1 VSEKRTERLLTL
13 VIMLLSS
20 RRGFTKEELF
30 EEIDLYRE
38 ATSVAARE
46 KLFDRDKAALRQQ
59 GIPLEAFSEDTL
71 FDHDNTGQRYRISAE
86 DYRLGGVSFQPEE
99 YAVLNLAAGVWDQGS
114 LDSAASRAL
123 RKLSSRSTGG
133 SAEPMPLIQPR
144 ISTDAPYWD
153 VVWQALTSR
162 TPIRFAYRAASTG
175 REEVRTIHPWG
186 MGARFGHWYVVGF
199 DTTRQAERFFRL
211 SRMTGEP
218 EFIEGTFDVP
228 ASFDMN
234 QTLSSLSRSEPDR
247 TAVVAARPG
256 SCQVLRVRKDAEVL
270 QTGEEWDILRVPYA
284 ASSPM
289 AATIAGLGTNA
300 RVEEPQELAAEVA
313 GLLGD
318 ALEAA
323 KAAPEGV
330 EMLRGVPPAPR
341 RKTSSQD
348 HLLRLLD
355 LVPYLLAHPGA
366 EVGETASRFEVSES
380 QLTKDLDLL
389 FVSGPRHYPDA
400 LMDVNIE
407 DGRIYLSNARDL
419 AEPVK
424 LSMDEACSLIVG
436 LQALRELPGMRNNEA
451 VVSAQT
457 KLTAAAGDA
466 ARSGTAIATK
476 LTEDDI
482 DPTLEVLQAALQDGV
497 LVEVDYFVPTRDEI
511 THRLLEPIRIFLHQD
526 TWYLEA
532 WSVDSDGLRN
542 FRLDRIQSATLTAHP
557 VTASVREPSREQV
570 REHRSGTPY
579 RSGDADLAVTLVLEP
594 RARWIAA
601 QYHADAVLEL
611 GDDRLAARLKVASST
626 WIPGLV
632 AGLGGSAAVVAPVVL
647 RQETLRWLEA
657 AVAHHAPARHED
669 DGHSPRL
676 VP

>member
-1 VSEKRTERLLTL
+1 MSAKRTERLLTL

-30 EEIDLYRE
+30 DGIDLYRE

-46 KLFDRDKAALRQQ
+46 KLFDRDKAALREQ
-59 GIPLEAFSEDTL
+59 GIPLESFSEDTL
-71 FDHDNTGQRYRISAE
+71 FDNDNTVQRYRIDAE
-86 DYRLGGVSFQPEE
+86 DYRLGGVTFQPEE

-114 LDSAASRAL
+114 LDAAASRAL
-123 RKLSSRSTGG
+123 RKLSSRSTDG
-133 SAEPMPLIQPR
+133 AVELTPLIQPR
-144 ISTDAPYWD
+144 ITTDAPYWD
-153 VVWQALTSR
+153 TVWQALTSR
-162 TPIRFAYRAASTG
+162 TPVRFPYRAASTG
-175 REEVRTIHPWG
+175 REEVRTVHPWG

-199 DTTRQAERFFRL
+199 DITRNAERFFRL

-218 EFIEGTFDVP
+218 VLLTGTFDVP
-228 ASFDMN
+228 ESFDMN
-234 QTLSSLSRSEPDR
+234 RTLSSLSRSEPDR
-247 TAVVAARPG
+247 VAIVAARPG
-256 SCQVLRVRKDAEVL
+256 SCQVLRVRKNAEVL

-289 AATIAGLGTNA
+289 AATVAGLGTNA
-300 RVEEPQELAAEVA
+300 RVQEPQELADEVVR
-313 GLLGD
+313 LLQGAYD
-318 ALEAA
+318 AAI
-323 KAAPEGV
+323 AAPRDIEITGAS
-330 EMLRGVPPAPR
+330 RPAPR
-341 RKTSSQD
+341 RKSSSQD

-366 EVGETASRFEVSES
+366 EVGETARRFDVTPS

-389 FVSGPRHYPDA
+389 FVSGPRHYPDG

-407 DGRIYLSNARDL
+407 DGRIYLTNAHDL

-436 LQALRELPGMRNNEA
+436 LQALRELPGMRDNEA
-451 VVSAQT
+451 IVSAQT

-466 ARSGTAIATK
+466 ARIGSAVATK

-482 DPTLEVLQAALQDGV
+482 DPTLEVLQAALQSGV
-497 LVEVDYFVPTRDEI
+497 RVEVDYFVPTRDEI
-511 THRLLEPIRIFLHQD
+511 THRVLEPIRIFLHQD

-542 FRLDRIQSATLTAHP
+542 FRLDRIQSATLTGEPA
-557 VTASVREPSREQV
+557 TATVDEEALARGRKAAS
-570 REHRSGTPY
+570 PY
-579 RSGDADLAVTLVLEP
+579 RSAETDHAVTLLLEP

-601 QYHADAVLEL
+601 QYNADAVEEL
-611 GDDRLAARLKVASST
+611 GDDRVLARLRVASDS

-632 AGLGGSAAVVAPVVL
+632 AGLGGSAAVVGPEPL
-647 RQETLRWLEA
+647 REATVRWLEA
-657 AVAHHAPARHED
+657 ARSHQ
-669 DGHSPRL
+669 SL
-676 VP
+676 S

>member
-1 VSEKRTERLLTL
+1 VSAKRTERLLTL

-46 KLFDRDKAALRQQ
+46 KLFDRDKAALREQ
-59 GIPLEAFSEDTL
+59 GIPLESFSEDAL
-71 FDHDNTGQRYRISAE
+71 FDNDNTVQRYRIDAE
-86 DYRLGGVSFQPEE
+86 DYRLGGVTFQPEE

-123 RKLSSRSTGG
+123 RKLSSRSTDGG
-133 SAEPMPLIQPR
+133 VELTPLIQPR
-144 ISTDAPYWD
+144 ITTDAPYWD

-162 TPIRFAYRAASTG
+162 APLRFPYRAASTG
-175 REEVRTIHPWG
+175 REEVRTVHPWG
-186 MGARFGHWYVVGF
+186 MGARFGHWYLVGF
-199 DTTRQAERFFRL
+199 DTTRDAERFFRL

-218 EFIEGTFDVP
+218 AILPGTFDVP

-234 QTLSSLSRSEPDR
+234 QTLSSLSRREPDR
-247 TAVVAARPG
+247 TAVIAVRPG
-256 SCQVLRVRKDAEVL
+256 SCQVLRVRKDTEVL
-270 QTGEEWDILRVPYA
+270 QTGEEWDVLRVPYA
-284 ASSPM
+284 AASPM
-289 AATIAGLGTNA
+289 AATVAGLGTNA
-300 RVEEPQELAAEVA
+300 RVREPQELAVEV
-313 GLLGD
+313 GRLLDG
-318 ALEAA
+318 AYAA
-323 KAAPEGV
+323 AVAAPHGLEITQGV
-330 EMLRGVPPAPR
+330 RPAPR
-341 RKTSSQD
+341 RKSSAQD

-366 EVGETASRFEVSES
+366 EVGETARKFDVSES

-389 FVSGPRHYPDA
+389 FVSGPRHYPDG

-407 DGRIYLSNARDL
+407 DGRIYLTNARDL

-451 VVSAQT
+451 IVSAQT

-466 ARSGTAIATK
+466 ARIGTAVATK

-482 DPTLEVLQAALQDGV
+482 DPTLEVLQAALHSRV
-497 LVEVDYFVPTRDEI
+497 RVEVDYFVPTRDEI

-542 FRLDRIQSATLTAHP
+542 FRLDRIQSATLTDQPA
-557 VTASVREPSREQV
+557 TALVDEESLARDRHAVL
-570 REHRSGTPY
+570 PY
-579 RSGDADLAVTLVLEP
+579 RSGDTDQAVTLLLEP

-601 QYHADAVLEL
+601 QYNADAAEEL
-611 GDDRLAARLKVASST
+611 GEDRLAARLKVASST

-632 AGLGGSAAVVAPVVL
+632 AGLGGSAAVVAPEQL
-647 RQETLRWLEA
+647 REETLRWLEA
-657 AVAHHAPARHED
+657 ARAHQALA
-669 DGHSPRL
+669 
-676 VP
+676 

>member
-1 VSEKRTERLLTL
+1 MSAKRTERLLTL

-20 RRGFTKEELF
+20 RRGYTKEELF

-46 KLFDRDKAALRQQ
+46 KLFDRDKAALREQ
-59 GIPLEAFSEDTL
+59 GIPLESFSEDTL
-71 FDHDNTGQRYRISAE
+71 FDNDNTVQRYRINAE
-86 DYRLGGVSFQPEE
+86 NYRLGGVTFQPEE

-114 LDSAASRAL
+114 LDAAASRAL
-123 RKLSSRSTGG
+123 RKLSSRSTDGG
-133 SAEPMPLIQPR
+133 IELTPLIQPR
-144 ISTDAPYWD
+144 ITTDAPYWD
-153 VVWQALTSR
+153 IVWQALTTR
-162 TPIRFAYRAASTG
+162 TPLRFPYRAASTG
-175 REEVRTIHPWG
+175 REEVRTVHPWG
-186 MGARFGHWYVVGF
+186 MGARFGHWYVVGY
-199 DTTRQAERFFRL
+199 DTTREAERFFRL

-218 EFIEGTFDVP
+218 VLVRGTFDVP

-270 QTGEEWDILRVPYA
+270 ETGEEWDILRVPYA

-300 RVEEPQELAAEVA
+300 KVEEPAELAAQVA
-313 GLLGD
+313 RLLEG
-318 ALEAA
+318 AYAA
-323 KAAPEGV
+323 AVAAPQGLEITGAV
-330 EMLRGVPPAPR
+330 RPAPR
-341 RKTSSQD
+341 RKSSSQD

-355 LVPYLLAHPGA
+355 LVPYLLANPGA
-366 EVGETASRFEVSES
+366 EVGETARKFEVTES

-407 DGRIYLSNARDL
+407 DGRIYLTNARDL

-451 VVSAQT
+451 IVSAQT

-466 ARSGTAIATK
+466 ARIGAAVATK

-482 DPTLEVLQAALQDGV
+482 DPTLEVLQAALHSGV
-497 LVEVDYFVPTRDEI
+497 RVEVDYFVPTRDEI
-511 THRLLEPIRIFLHQD
+511 THRLLEPLRIFLHQD

-542 FRLDRIQSATLTAHP
+542 FRLDRIQSATLTDQPA
-557 VTASVREPSREQV
+557 TAAVDEESIARDR
-570 REHRSGTPY
+570 RTAAPY
-579 RSGDADLAVTLVLEP
+579 RSGEADQAVTLLLEP

-601 QYHADAVLEL
+601 QYNADAVQEL
-611 GDDRLAARLKVASST
+611 GEDRLAARLRVASSS

-632 AGLGGSAAVVAPVVL
+632 AGLGGSAAVVAPAQV
-647 RQETLRWLEA
+647 REETLRWLEA
-657 AVAHHAPARHED
+657 ARAHQALA
-669 DGHSPRL
+669 
-676 VP
+676 

>member
-1 VSEKRTERLLTL
+1 MSAKRTERLLTL

-38 ATSVAARE
+38 ATSAAARE
-46 KLFDRDKAALRQQ
+46 KLFDRDKAALREQ
-59 GIPLEAFSEDTL
+59 GIPLESFSEDTL
-71 FDHDNTGQRYRISAE
+71 FDNDNTVQRYRISAE
-86 DYRLGGVSFQPEE
+86 DYRLGGVTFQPEE

-123 RKLSSRSTGG
+123 RKLSSRSTDGG
-133 SAEPMPLIQPR
+133 IELTPLIQPR
-144 ISTDAPYWD
+144 ITTDAPYWD
-153 VVWQALTSR
+153 IVWQALTSR
-162 TPIRFAYRAASTG
+162 APLRFPYRAASTG
-175 REEVRTIHPWG
+175 REELRTVHPWG
-186 MGARFGHWYVVGF
+186 MGARFGHWYVVGY

-218 EFIEGTFDVP
+218 VVLEGTFEVP

-234 QTLSSLSRSEPDR
+234 QTLSSLSRREPDR
-247 TAVVAARPG
+247 VAVVAVRPG
-256 SCQVLRVRKDAEVL
+256 SCQVLRVRKETEVL

-289 AATIAGLGTNA
+289 AATVAGLGVNA
-300 RVEEPQELAAEVA
+300 RVEDPQELAAEV
-313 GLLGD
+313 GRLLEGAYD
-318 ALEAA
+318 AAV
-323 KAAPEGV
+323 AAPRGLEFPKGV
-330 EMLRGVPPAPR
+330 RQAPR
-341 RKTSSQD
+341 RKSSAQD

-366 EVGETASRFEVSES
+366 EVEETAAKFDISES

-389 FVSGPRHYPDA
+389 FVSGPRHYPDG

-407 DGRIYLSNARDL
+407 DGRIYLTNARDL

-451 VVSAQT
+451 IVSAQT
-457 KLTAAAGDA
+457 KLTAATGDA
-466 ARSGTAIATK
+466 ARIGTAVATK

-482 DPTLEVLQAALQDGV
+482 DPTLEVLQAALHSRV
-497 LVEVDYFVPTRDEI
+497 RVAVDYFVPTRDEI
-511 THRLLEPIRIFLHQD
+511 THRLVEPIRIFLHQD

-542 FRLDRIQSATLTAHP
+542 FRLDRIQTATLTDQPA
-557 VTASVREPSREQV
+557 TALVDEESLARDRQAAL
-570 REHRSGTPY
+570 PY
-579 RSGDADLAVTLVLEP
+579 RSGTTDQAVTLLLEP

-601 QYHADAVLEL
+601 QYNADAVQEL
-611 GDDRLAARLKVASST
+611 GEDRLAARLKVASSA

-632 AGLGGSAAVVAPVVL
+632 AGLGGSAAVVAPDEL
-647 RQETLRWLEA
+647 REETLRWLEA
-657 AVAHHAPARHED
+657 ARAHQALA
-669 DGHSPRL
+669 
-676 VP
+676 

>member
-1 VSEKRTERLLTL
+1 MSAKRTERLLTL

-20 RRGFTKEELF
+20 RRGFTKEDLF
-30 EEIDLYRE
+30 SEIDLYRE

-46 KLFDRDKAALRQQ
+46 KLFDRDKAALREQ
-59 GIPLEAFSEDTL
+59 GIPLESFSEDTM
-71 FDHDNTGQRYRISAE
+71 FDNDNTVQRYRINAE
-86 DYRLGGVSFQPEE
+86 DYRLGGVSFLPEE

-123 RKLSSRSTGG
+123 RKLSSRSTDGDI
-133 SAEPMPLIQPR
+133 ELTPLIQPR
-144 ISTDAPYWD
+144 ITTDAPFWD
-153 VVWQALTSR
+153 IVWQALTARS
-162 TPIRFAYRAASTG
+162 PIRFPYRAASTG
-175 REEVRTIHPWG
+175 REEVRTVHPWG
-186 MGARFGHWYVVGF
+186 MGARFGHWYVVGY

-211 SRMTGEP
+211 SRMTAEP
-218 EFIEGTFDVP
+218 VVLSGTFEVP

-234 QTLSSLSRSEPDR
+234 RTLSSLSRSEPDR
-247 TAVVAARPG
+247 VAVVAVRPG
-256 SCQVLRVRKDAEVL
+256 SCQVLRVRKDTEVTR
-270 QTGEEWDILRVPYA
+270 TGQDWDLLRVPYA

-289 AATIAGLGTNA
+289 AATIAGLGINA
-300 RVEEPQELAAEVA
+300 RVQEPQELITEVA
-313 GLLGD
+313 RLLERAYD
-318 ALEAA
+318 AAVI
-323 KAAPEGV
+323 APRDV
-330 EMLRGVPPAPR
+330 EITAGARPAPR
-341 RKTSSQD
+341 RKSSSQD

-366 EVGETASRFEVSES
+366 EIGETARKFEVSES

-451 VVSAQT
+451 IVSAQT

-466 ARSGTAIATK
+466 ARIGTSVATK
-476 LTEDDI
+476 LTEDDL
-482 DPTLEVLQAALQDGV
+482 DPTLEVLQAALQTGV
-497 LVEVDYFVPTRDEI
+497 RIAVEYFVPTRDEI
-511 THRLLEPIRIFLHQD
+511 TRRVLEPIRIFLHQD

-532 WSVDSDGLRN
+532 WSTEADGLRN
-542 FRLDRIQSATLTAHP
+542 FRLDRIQSARLTEERA
-557 VTASVREPSREQV
+557 TAVRDEAALARSRSV
-570 REHRSGTPY
+570 TPY
-579 RSGDADLAVTLVLEP
+579 RSGETDQTVTLVLESS
-594 RARWIAA
+594 ARWVAA
-601 QYHADAVLEL
+601 QYNAEAVQEM
-611 GDDRLAARLKVASST
+611 GEDRLAARLRIASSS

-632 AGLGGSAAVVAPVVL
+632 AGLGGSAAVVAPDAV

-657 AVAHHAPARHED
+657 ARAHQALA
-669 DGHSPRL
+669 
-676 VP
+676 

>member
-1 VSEKRTERLLTL
+1 MSAKRTERLLTL

-30 EEIDLYRE
+30 DEIDLYRE

-46 KLFDRDKAALRQQ
+46 KLFDRDKAALREQ
-59 GIPLEAFSEDTL
+59 GIPLESFSEDTL
-71 FDHDNTGQRYRISAE
+71 FDNDNTVQRYRISAE
-86 DYRLGGVSFQPEE
+86 DYRLGGVTFLPEE

-123 RKLSSRSTGG
+123 RKLSSRSTDGG
-133 SAEPMPLIQPR
+133 TELTPLIQPR
-144 ISTDAPYWD
+144 ITTDAPYWD
-153 VVWQALTSR
+153 IVWQALTTR
-162 TPIRFAYRAASTG
+162 TPLRFPYRAASTG
-175 REEVRTIHPWG
+175 REEVRTVHPWG
-186 MGARFGHWYVVGF
+186 MGARFGHWYVVGY
-199 DTTRQAERFFRL
+199 DTTRKAERFFRL

-218 EFIEGTFDVP
+218 VVLSGTFDVP
-228 ASFDMN
+228 DSFDMN

-247 TAVVAARPG
+247 TAVVAVRPG

-289 AATIAGLGTNA
+289 AATITGLGTNA
-300 RVEEPQELAAEVA
+300 RVEEPQELAVEV
-313 GLLGD
+313 GRLLEKAYD
-318 ALEAA
+318 AAL
-323 KAAPEGV
+323 AAPQGLEITDGV
-330 EMLRGVPPAPR
+330 RPAPR
-341 RKTSSQD
+341 RKSSSQD

-355 LVPYLLAHPGA
+355 LVPYLLAHPGS
-366 EVGETASRFEVSES
+366 EVGETARRFDVSES

-389 FVSGPRHYPDA
+389 FVSGPRHYPDG

-407 DGRIYLSNARDL
+407 DGRIYLTNARDL

-451 VVSAQT
+451 IVSAQT

-466 ARSGTAIATK
+466 ARIGTAVATK

-482 DPTLEVLQAALQDGV
+482 DPTLEVLQAALHSGV
-497 LVEVDYFVPTRDEI
+497 RVEVDYFVPTRDEI

-542 FRLDRIQSATLTAHP
+542 FRLDRIQRAALTDQPA
-557 VTASVREPSREQV
+557 TASIDEESLARGRKAVS
-570 REHRSGTPY
+570 PY
-579 RSGDADLAVTLVLEP
+579 RSGAKDRTVTLVLEP

-601 QYHADAVLEL
+601 QYNAEAVQEL
-611 GDDRLAARLKVASST
+611 GDDRLAARLRVASST

-632 AGLGGSAAVVAPVVL
+632 AGLGGSAAVVAPEEL
-647 RQETLRWLEA
+647 RQETLQWLA
-657 AVAHHAPARHED
+657 AARAHQALA
-669 DGHSPRL
+669 
-676 VP
+676 

>member
-1 VSEKRTERLLTL
+1 MSAKRTERLLTL

-20 RRGFTKEELF
+20 RRGYTKEELF

-46 KLFDRDKAALRQQ
+46 KLFDRDKAALREQ
-59 GIPLEAFSEDTL
+59 GIPLESFSEDTL
-71 FDHDNTGQRYRISAE
+71 FDNDNTVQRYRINAE
-86 DYRLGGVSFQPEE
+86 NYRLGGVRFQPEE

-114 LDSAASRAL
+114 LDAAASRAL
-123 RKLSSRSTGG
+123 RKLSSRSTDGG
-133 SAEPMPLIQPR
+133 IELTPLIQPR
-144 ISTDAPYWD
+144 ITTDAPYWD
-153 VVWQALTSR
+153 IVWQALTTR
-162 TPIRFAYRAASTG
+162 TPLRFPYRAASTG
-175 REEVRTIHPWG
+175 REEVRTVHPWG
-186 MGARFGHWYVVGF
+186 MGARFGHWYVVGY
-199 DTTRQAERFFRL
+199 DTTRKAERFFRL

-218 EFIEGTFDVP
+218 VLVRGTFDVP

-234 QTLSSLSRSEPDR
+234 RTLSSLSRSEPDR

-270 QTGEEWDILRVPYA
+270 ETGEEWDILRVPYA

-300 RVEEPQELAAEVA
+300 RVEEPAELAAQVA
-313 GLLGD
+313 RLLEG
-318 ALEAA
+318 AYAA
-323 KAAPEGV
+323 AVAAPQGLEITGAV
-330 EMLRGVPPAPR
+330 RPAPR
-341 RKTSSQD
+341 RKSSSQD

-355 LVPYLLAHPGA
+355 LVPYLLANPGA
-366 EVGETASRFEVSES
+366 EVGETARKFEVTES

-407 DGRIYLSNARDL
+407 DGRIYLTNARDL

-451 VVSAQT
+451 IVSAQT

-466 ARSGTAIATK
+466 ARIGAAVATK

-482 DPTLEVLQAALQDGV
+482 DPTLEVLQAALQSGV
-497 LVEVDYFVPTRDEI
+497 RVAVDYFVPTRDEI
-511 THRLLEPIRIFLHQD
+511 THRLLEPLRIFLHQD

-542 FRLDRIQSATLTAHP
+542 FRLDRIQSATLTDQPA
-557 VTASVREPSREQV
+557 TAAVDEESLARDR
-570 REHRSGTPY
+570 RTAAPY
-579 RSGDADLAVTLVLEP
+579 RSGEADQAVTLLLEP

-601 QYHADAVLEL
+601 QYNADAVQEL
-611 GDDRLAARLKVASST
+611 GEDRLAARLRVASSS

-632 AGLGGSAAVVAPVVL
+632 AGLGGSAAVVAPAQV
-647 RQETLRWLEA
+647 REETLRWLEA
-657 AVAHHAPARHED
+657 ARAHQALA
-669 DGHSPRL
+669 
-676 VP
+676 

>member
-1 VSEKRTERLLTL
+1 MSAKRTERLLTL

-20 RRGFTKEELF
+20 RRGYTKEELF
-30 EEIDLYRE
+30 DEIDLYRE

-46 KLFDRDKAALRQQ
+46 KLFDRDKAALREQ
-59 GIPLEAFSEDTL
+59 GIPLESFSEDTL
-71 FDHDNTGQRYRISAE
+71 FDNDNTVQRYRINAE
-86 DYRLGGVSFQPEE
+86 DYRLGGVTFQPEE

-123 RKLSSRSTGG
+123 RKLSSRSTDGG
-133 SAEPMPLIQPR
+133 IELTPLIQPR
-144 ISTDAPYWD
+144 ITTDAPYWD
-153 VVWQALTSR
+153 VVWHALTSHA
-162 TPIRFAYRAASTG
+162 PIRFPYRAASTG
-175 REEVRTIHPWG
+175 REEVRTVHPWG

-199 DTTRQAERFFRL
+199 DTTRKAERFFRL

-218 EFIEGTFDVP
+218 VLLKGTFDVP

-234 QTLSSLSRSEPDR
+234 QTLSSLARREPDR

-256 SCQVLRVRKDAEVL
+256 SCQVLRVRKGTEVL

-300 RVEEPQELAAEVA
+300 RVEEPQDLAAEVQR
-313 GLLGD
+313 LLQGAYD
-318 ALEAA
+318 AAVV
-323 KAAPEGV
+323 APQGIEITEGT
-330 EMLRGVPPAPR
+330 RPAPR
-341 RKTSSQD
+341 RKSSSQD

-366 EVGETASRFEVSES
+366 ELGETARRFEVTES
-380 QLTKDLDLL
+380 QLSKDLDLL

-407 DGRIYLSNARDL
+407 DGRIYLGNARDL

-451 VVSAQT
+451 IVSAQT

-466 ARSGTAIATK
+466 ARIGTSVATK

-482 DPTLEVLQAALQDGV
+482 DPTLEVLQSALQSHV
-497 LVEVDYFVPTRDEI
+497 RVEIDYFVPTRDEI
-511 THRLLEPIRIFLHQD
+511 THRVLEPIRIFLHQD

-542 FRLDRIQSATLTAHP
+542 FRLDRIQTATLTDQP
-557 VTASVREPSREQV
+557 ASATVDERSPSRG
-570 REHRSGTPY
+570 REAALPY
-579 RSGDADLAVTLVLEP
+579 RSGEADQAVTLLLEP

-601 QYHADAVLEL
+601 QYNADAVQEL
-611 GDDRLAARLKVASST
+611 GDDRLAARLKVASSS

-632 AGLGGSAAVVAPVVL
+632 AGLGGSAVVIAPEQL
-647 RQETLRWLEA
+647 REETLRWLQA
-657 AVAHHAPARHED
+657 ARSHQSLA
-669 DGHSPRL
+669 
-676 VP
+676 

>member
-1 VSEKRTERLLTL
+1 MSAKRTERLLTL

-46 KLFDRDKAALRQQ
+46 KLFDRDKAALREQ
-59 GIPLEAFSEDTL
+59 GIPLESFSEDTL
-71 FDHDNTGQRYRISAE
+71 FDNDNTVQRYRISAE
-86 DYRLGGVSFQPEE
+86 DYRLGGVTFLPEE

-123 RKLSSRSTGG
+123 RKLSSRSIDGG
-133 SAEPMPLIQPR
+133 IELTPLIQPR
-144 ISTDAPYWD
+144 ITTDAPHWD
-153 VVWQALTSR
+153 TVWQALTSR
-162 TPIRFAYRAASTG
+162 TPLRFPYRAASTG
-175 REEVRTIHPWG
+175 REEVRTVHPWG

-199 DTTRQAERFFRL
+199 DTTRKAERFFRL

-218 EFIEGTFDVP
+218 VMLQGTFDVP
-228 ASFDMN
+228 PTFDMN
-234 QTLSSLSRSEPDR
+234 RTLSSLSRSEPDR

-256 SCQVLRVRKDAEVL
+256 SCQVLRVRKDTEIV
-270 QTGEEWDILRVPYA
+270 QTGEEWDTLRVPYA

-300 RVEEPQELAAEVA
+300 RVESPQELAAEVLR
-313 GLLGD
+313 LLEGAHAA
-318 ALEAA
+318 AL
-323 KAAPEGV
+323 AAPEHLEVTGSA
-330 EMLRGVPPAPR
+330 RPAPR
-341 RKTSSQD
+341 RKSSSQD

-366 EVGETASRFEVSES
+366 EVGETARRFDVTES

-407 DGRIYLSNARDL
+407 DDRIYLSNARDL

-451 VVSAQT
+451 IVSAQT

-466 ARSGTAIATK
+466 ARIGTAVATK
-476 LTEDDI
+476 LTEDDV
-482 DPTLEVLQAALQDGV
+482 DPTLEVLQAALQSNVRVD
-497 LVEVDYFVPTRDEI
+497 VDYFVPTRDEI
-511 THRLLEPIRIFLHQD
+511 THRLLEPVRIFLHQD

-542 FRLDRIQSATLTAHP
+542 FRLDRIQRATLTDQPA
-557 VTASVREPSREQV
+557 TADLDEEFLARDRQAVA
-570 REHRSGTPY
+570 PY
-579 RSGDADLAVTLVLEP
+579 RSGAADHAVTLLLEP

-601 QYHADAVLEL
+601 QYNADAVLEL
-611 GDDRLAARLKVASST
+611 GEDRLAARLKVASSA

-632 AGLGGSAAVVAPVVL
+632 AGLGGSAAVVAPAAL
-647 RQETLRWLEA
+647 REETLRWLEA
-657 AVAHHAPARHED
+657 ARAHQTLA
-669 DGHSPRL
+669 
-676 VP
+676 

>member
-1 VSEKRTERLLTL
+1 VSAKRTERLLTL

-46 KLFDRDKAALRQQ
+46 KLFDRDKAALREQ
-59 GIPLEAFSEDTL
+59 GIPLESFSEDAL
-71 FDHDNTGQRYRISAE
+71 FDNDNTVQRYRIDAE
-86 DYRLGGVSFQPEE
+86 DYRLGGVTFSPEE

-123 RKLSSRSTGG
+123 RKLSSRSTDGG
-133 SAEPMPLIQPR
+133 TELTPLIQPR
-144 ISTDAPYWD
+144 ITTDAPYWD
-153 VVWQALTSR
+153 IVWSALTSR
-162 TPIRFAYRAASTG
+162 TPLRFPYRAASTG
-175 REEVRTIHPWG
+175 REEIRTVHPWG
-186 MGARFGHWYVVGF
+186 MGARFGHWYVVGY
-199 DTTRQAERFFRL
+199 DTTRKAERFFRL

-218 EFIEGTFDVP
+218 TVLRGTFDVP

-247 TAVVAARPG
+247 TAVVAVRPG

-270 QTGEEWDILRVPYA
+270 ETGEEWDILRVPYA

-289 AATIAGLGTNA
+289 AATVAGLGVNA
-300 RVEEPQELAAEVA
+300 RVREPQELATEV
-313 GLLGD
+313 GRLLDRSYD
-318 ALEAA
+318 AAR
-323 KAAPEGV
+323 AAPRGLDITDGV
-330 EMLRGVPPAPR
+330 RPAPR
-341 RKTSSQD
+341 RKSSSQD

-355 LVPYLLAHPGA
+355 LVPYLLAHPGS
-366 EVGETASRFEVSES
+366 EVGETARKFDVSES

-389 FVSGPRHYPDA
+389 FVSGPRHYPDG

-407 DGRIYLSNARDL
+407 DGRIYLTNARDL

-451 VVSAQT
+451 IVSAQT

-466 ARSGTAIATK
+466 ARIGTAVATK

-482 DPTLEVLQAALQDGV
+482 DPTLEVLQAALQSGV
-497 LVEVDYFVPTRDEI
+497 RVEVYYFVPTRDEI

-542 FRLDRIQSATLTAHP
+542 FRLDRVQSATLTDQQA
-557 VTASVREPSREQV
+557 TASIDEEALARGRKAAS
-570 REHRSGTPY
+570 PY
-579 RSGDADLAVTLVLEP
+579 RSGEADHTVTLVLEP

-601 QYHADAVLEL
+601 QYNAEAVQEL
-611 GDDRLAARLKVASST
+611 GQDRLAARLRVASSA

-632 AGLGGSAAVVAPVVL
+632 AGLGGSAAVVAPEEL
-647 RQETLRWLEA
+647 CEETLRWLEA
-657 AVAHHAPARHED
+657 ARAHQALA
-669 DGHSPRL
+669 
-676 VP
+676 

>member
-1 VSEKRTERLLTL
+1 MSAKRTERLLTL

-46 KLFDRDKAALRQQ
+46 KLFDRDKAALREQ
-59 GIPLEAFSEDTL
+59 GIPLEAYSEDAL
-71 FDHDNTGQRYRISAE
+71 FDNDNTVQRYRISAE
-86 DYRLGGVSFQPEE
+86 NYRLGGVSFLPEE

-123 RKLSSRSTGG
+123 RKLSSRSTDGG
-133 SAEPMPLIQPR
+133 TELTPLIQPR
-144 ISTDAPYWD
+144 ITTDAPYWD
-153 VVWQALTSR
+153 TVWQALTSR
-162 TPIRFAYRAASTG
+162 APLRFPYRAASTG
-175 REEVRTIHPWG
+175 REEMRTVHPWG

-199 DTTRQAERFFRL
+199 DTTRKAERFFRL

-218 EFIEGTFDVP
+218 VILPGTFEVP

-247 TAVVAARPG
+247 IAVVAARPG
-256 SCQVLRVRKDAEVL
+256 SCQVLRVRKDTEIL
-270 QTGEEWDILRVPYA
+270 QTGEEWDVLRVPYA

-289 AATIAGLGTNA
+289 AATIAGLGVNA
-300 RVEEPQELAAEVA
+300 RVREPQELAAEVVR
-313 GLLGD
+313 LLDD
-318 ALEAA
+318 AHAA
-323 KAAPEGV
+323 ALAAPEHLEISG
-330 EMLRGVPPAPR
+330 RARPAPR
-341 RKTSSQD
+341 RKSSSQD

-366 EVGETASRFEVSES
+366 EVGETARRFDVTEV

-389 FVSGPRHYPDA
+389 FVSGPRHYPDG

-407 DGRIYLSNARDL
+407 EDRIYLTNARDL

-424 LSMDEACSLIVG
+424 LSMDEACSLLVG
-436 LQALRELPGMRNNEA
+436 LQALRELPGMRDNEA
-451 VVSAQT
+451 IISAQT

-466 ARSGTAIATK
+466 ARIGTAVATK
-476 LTEDDI
+476 LTEDDV
-482 DPTLEVLQAALQDGV
+482 DPTLEVLQAALHSNVRVD
-497 LVEVDYFVPTRDEI
+497 VDYFVPTRDEI
-511 THRLLEPIRIFLHQD
+511 TRRLLEPVRIFLHQD

-542 FRLDRIQSATLTAHP
+542 FRLDRIQRATLTDQPA
-557 VTASVREPSREQV
+557 TADLDEEFLARDRRSVA
-570 REHRSGTPY
+570 PY
-579 RSGDADLAVTLVLEP
+579 RSGDADLAVTLLLEP

-601 QYHADAVLEL
+601 QYNADAVQEL
-611 GDDRLAARLKVASST
+611 GEDRLAARLKVASSA

-632 AGLGGSAAVVAPVVL
+632 AGLGGSAAVIAPAEL
-647 RQETLRWLEA
+647 RAETLRWLDA
-657 AVAHHAPARHED
+657 ARAHQALA
-669 DGHSPRL
+669 
-676 VP
+676 

>member
-1 VSEKRTERLLTL
+1 MSAKRTERLLTL

-46 KLFDRDKAALRQQ
+46 KLFDRDKAALREQ
-59 GIPLEAFSEDTL
+59 GIPLESFSEDTL
-71 FDHDNTGQRYRISAE
+71 FDHDNTVQRYRIDAE
-86 DYRLGGVSFQPEE
+86 DYRLGGVTFQPDE

-123 RKLSSRSTGG
+123 RKLSSRSSDGG
-133 SAEPMPLIQPR
+133 VELTPLIQPR
-144 ISTDAPYWD
+144 ITTDAPHWD

-162 TPIRFAYRAASTG
+162 APLRFPYRAASTG
-175 REEVRTIHPWG
+175 REEIRTIHPWG

-199 DTTRQAERFFRL
+199 DTTRGAERFFRL

-218 EFIEGTFDVP
+218 VVLPGTFDVP

-234 QTLSSLSRSEPDR
+234 QTLSSLSRREPDR
-247 TAVVAARPG
+247 IALVAVRPG

-270 QTGEEWDILRVPYA
+270 RTGEEWDVLRVPYA

-289 AATIAGLGTNA
+289 AATVAGLGVNA
-300 RVEEPQELAAEVA
+300 RVQEPQELAVEVGRLLDGA
-313 GLLGD
+313 YQAARSAPRGLEITG
-318 ALEAA
+318 
-323 KAAPEGV
+323 GV
-330 EMLRGVPPAPR
+330 RPAPR
-341 RKTSSQD
+341 RKSSAQD

-355 LVPYLLAHPGA
+355 LVPYLLANPGA
-366 EVGETASRFEVSES
+366 EVGETARRFDVSES

-389 FVSGPRHYPDA
+389 FVSGPRHYPDG

-407 DGRIYLSNARDL
+407 DGRIYLTNARDL

-451 VVSAQT
+451 IVSAQT

-466 ARSGTAIATK
+466 ARIGTAVATK

-482 DPTLEVLQAALQDGV
+482 DPTLEVLQAALHSRV
-497 LVEVDYFVPTRDEI
+497 RVAVDYFVPTRDEI

-532 WSVDSDGLRN
+532 WSVDSEGLRN
-542 FRLDRIQSATLTAHP
+542 FRLDRIQSAALTDQPATALVDEESLARDRRATL
-557 VTASVREPSREQV
+557 
-570 REHRSGTPY
+570 PY
-579 RSGDADLAVTLVLEP
+579 RSGDADQAVTLLLEP

-601 QYHADAVLEL
+601 QYNADAMEEL
-611 GDDRLAARLKVASST
+611 GEDRLVARLRVASSA

-632 AGLGGSAAVVAPVVL
+632 AGLGGSAAVVGPDRL
-647 RQETLRWLEA
+647 REETLRWLEA
-657 AVAHHAPARHED
+657 ARAHQALA
-669 DGHSPRL
+669 
-676 VP
+676 

>member
-1 VSEKRTERLLTL
+1 MSAKRTERLLTL

-46 KLFDRDKAALRQQ
+46 KLFDRDKAALREQ
-59 GIPLEAFSEDTL
+59 GIPLESFSEDTL
-71 FDHDNTGQRYRISAE
+71 FDNDNTVQRYRISAE
-86 DYRLGGVSFQPEE
+86 DYRLGGVTFLPEE
-99 YAVLNLAAGVWDQGS
+99 YAVLNLAGGVWDQGS

-123 RKLSSRSTGG
+123 RKLSSRSTDGG
-133 SAEPMPLIQPR
+133 IELTPLIQPR

-153 VVWQALTSR
+153 IVWQALTSK
-162 TPIRFAYRAASTG
+162 TPIRFPYRAASTG
-175 REEVRTIHPWG
+175 REEIRTVHPWG

-199 DTTRQAERFFRL
+199 DTTREAERFFRL

-218 EFIEGTFDVP
+218 VLLPGTFDVP
-228 ASFDMN
+228 PSFDMN

-247 TAVVAARPG
+247 IAVVAARPG
-256 SCQVLRVRKDAEVL
+256 SCQVLRVRKDAEIL
-270 QTGEEWDILRVPYA
+270 QTGEEWDTLRVPYA

-300 RVEEPQELAAEVA
+300 KVEEPHELAADVA
-313 GLLGD
+313 RLLDG
-318 ALEAA
+318 AYEAA
-323 KAAPEGV
+323 VGAP
-330 EMLRGVPPAPR
+330 RGLEITGGARPAPR
-341 RKTSSQD
+341 RKSSSQD

-355 LVPYLLAHPGA
+355 LVPYLLANPGA
-366 EVGETASRFEVSES
+366 EVNETARKFDVSES

-389 FVSGPRHYPDA
+389 FVSGPRHYPDG
-400 LMDVNIE
+400 LMDVDIE
-407 DGRIYLSNARDL
+407 DGRIYLTNARDL

-436 LQALRELPGMRNNEA
+436 LQALRELPGMRNNGA
-451 VVSAQT
+451 IISAQT

-466 ARSGTAIATK
+466 AHIGTTVATK

-482 DPTLEVLQAALQDGV
+482 DPTLEVLQAALHSMV
-497 LVEVDYFVPTRDEI
+497 RVEVDYFVPTRDEI
-511 THRLLEPIRIFLHQD
+511 THRLIEPIRIFLHQD

-532 WSVDSDGLRN
+532 WSMDSDGLRN
-542 FRLDRIQSATLTAHP
+542 FRLDRIQSATLTDQPATET
-557 VTASVREPSREQV
+557 VDEQFLARDRRSVS
-570 REHRSGTPY
+570 PY
-579 RSGDADLAVTLVLEP
+579 RSGATDQAVTLLLEP

-601 QYHADAVLEL
+601 QYNADAVQEM
-611 GDDRLAARLKVASST
+611 GEDRLAARLKVASSS

-632 AGLGGSAAVVAPVVL
+632 AGLGGSAAVVAPNEL
-647 RQETLRWLEA
+647 REETLRWLEA
-657 AVAHHAPARHED
+657 ARAHQALA
-669 DGHSPRL
+669 
-676 VP
+676 

>member
-1 VSEKRTERLLTL
+1 MSAKRTERLLTL

-30 EEIDLYRE
+30 DEIDLYRE

-46 KLFDRDKAALRQQ
+46 KLFDRDKAALREQ
-59 GIPLEAFSEDTL
+59 GIPLESFSEDTL
-71 FDHDNTGQRYRISAE
+71 FDNDNTVQRYRISAE
-86 DYRLGGVSFQPEE
+86 DYRLGGVTFLPEE

-123 RKLSSRSTGG
+123 RKLSSRSTDGG
-133 SAEPMPLIQPR
+133 TELTPLIQPR
-144 ISTDAPYWD
+144 ITTDAPYWD
-153 VVWQALTSR
+153 IVWQALTTR
-162 TPIRFAYRAASTG
+162 TPLRFPYRAASTG
-175 REEVRTIHPWG
+175 REEVRTVHPWG
-186 MGARFGHWYVVGF
+186 MGARFGHWYVVGY
-199 DTTRQAERFFRL
+199 DTTRKAERFFRL

-218 EFIEGTFDVP
+218 VVLSGTFDVP
-228 ASFDMN
+228 DSFDMN
-234 QTLSSLSRSEPDR
+234 RTLSSLSRSEPDR
-247 TAVVAARPG
+247 TAVVAVRPG

-289 AATIAGLGTNA
+289 AATITGLGTNA
-300 RVEEPQELAAEVA
+300 RVEEPQELAVEV
-313 GLLGD
+313 GRLLEKAYNA
-318 ALEAA
+318 AL
-323 KAAPEGV
+323 AAPQGLEITDGV
-330 EMLRGVPPAPR
+330 RPAPR
-341 RKTSSQD
+341 RKSSSQD

-355 LVPYLLAHPGA
+355 LVPYLLAHPGS
-366 EVGETASRFEVSES
+366 EVGETARRFDVSES

-389 FVSGPRHYPDA
+389 FVSGPRHYPDG

-407 DGRIYLSNARDL
+407 DGRIYLTNARDL

-451 VVSAQT
+451 IVSAQT

-466 ARSGTAIATK
+466 ARIGTAVATK

-482 DPTLEVLQAALQDGV
+482 DPTLEVLQAALHSGV
-497 LVEVDYFVPTRDEI
+497 RVEVDYFVPTRDEI

-542 FRLDRIQSATLTAHP
+542 FRLDRIQRAALTDQPA
-557 VTASVREPSREQV
+557 TASIDEESLARGRKAVS
-570 REHRSGTPY
+570 PY
-579 RSGDADLAVTLVLEP
+579 RSGAKDRTVTLVLEP

-601 QYHADAVLEL
+601 QYNAEAVQEL
-611 GDDRLAARLKVASST
+611 GDDRLAARLRVASST

-632 AGLGGSAAVVAPVVL
+632 AGLGGSAAVVAPEEL
-647 RQETLRWLEA
+647 RQETLQWLA
-657 AVAHHAPARHED
+657 AARAHQALA
-669 DGHSPRL
+669 
-676 VP
+676 

>member
-1 VSEKRTERLLTL
+1 MSAKRTERLLTL

-46 KLFDRDKAALRQQ
+46 KLFDRDKAALREQ
-59 GIPLEAFSEDTL
+59 GIPLESFSEDAL
-71 FDHDNTGQRYRISAE
+71 FEHDNTVQRYRINAE
-86 DYRLGGVSFQPEE
+86 DYRLGGVTFQPEE

-123 RKLSSRSTGG
+123 RKLSSRSADGIVEL
-133 SAEPMPLIQPR
+133 SPLIQPR
-144 ISTDAPYWD
+144 ITTDAPYWD
-153 VVWQALTSR
+153 IVWQALTSR
-162 TPIRFAYRAASTG
+162 TPLRFPYRAASTG
-175 REEVRTIHPWG
+175 REEVRTVHPWG
-186 MGARFGHWYVVGF
+186 MGARFGHWYLVGF
-199 DTTRQAERFFRL
+199 DTTRKAERFFRL

-218 EFIEGTFDVP
+218 VLLKGTVDVP

-234 QTLSSLSRSEPDR
+234 STLSSLSRSEPDR
-247 TAVVAARPG
+247 TAVIAARPG
-256 SCQVLRVRKDAEVL
+256 SCQVLRVRKDTEVL
-270 QTGEEWDILRVPYA
+270 QTGEEWDMLRVPYA

-300 RVEEPQELAAEVA
+300 RVEEPRELAAEVA
-313 GLLGD
+313 RLLEGAFD
-318 ALEAA
+318 AAV
-323 KAAPEGV
+323 AAPDRV
-330 EMLRGVPPAPR
+330 EITAGARPVPR
-341 RKTSSQD
+341 RKSSSQD

-366 EVGETASRFEVSES
+366 EVGETARRFDVSET

-389 FVSGPRHYPDA
+389 FVSGPRHYPDG

-407 DGRIYLSNARDL
+407 DGRIYLTNARDL

-451 VVSAQT
+451 IVSAQT

-466 ARSGTAIATK
+466 ARIGSAVATK

-482 DPTLEVLQAALQDGV
+482 DPTLEVLQAALHSGV
-497 LVEVDYFVPTRDEI
+497 RVAVDYFVPTRDEI

-532 WSVDSDGLRN
+532 WCMDSDGLRN
-542 FRLDRIQSATLTAHP
+542 FRLDRIQSATLTDEPA
-557 VTASVREPSREQV
+557 TATAGEASAARDRESA
-570 REHRSGTPY
+570 PY
-579 RSGDADLAVTLVLEP
+579 RSGEADHAVTLVLEP

-601 QYHADAVLEL
+601 QYNADAVQEL
-611 GDDRLAARLKVASST
+611 GQDRLAARLRVASTS

-632 AGLGGSAAVVAPVVL
+632 ASLGGSAAVVAPEQL
-647 RQETLRWLEA
+647 REETLRWLEEA
-657 AVAHHAPARHED
+657 RAHQALA
-669 DGHSPRL
+669 
-676 VP
+676 

>member
-1 VSEKRTERLLTL
+1 MSAKRTERLLTL

-46 KLFDRDKAALRQQ
+46 KLFDRDKAALREQ
-59 GIPLEAFSEDTL
+59 GIPLESFSEDAL
-71 FDHDNTGQRYRISAE
+71 FEHDNTVQRYRINAE
-86 DYRLGGVSFQPEE
+86 DYRLGGVTFQPEE

-123 RKLSSRSTGG
+123 RKLSSRSTDGTV
-133 SAEPMPLIQPR
+133 ELTPLIQPR
-144 ISTDAPYWD
+144 ITTDAPYWD
-153 VVWQALTSR
+153 IVWQALTSR
-162 TPIRFAYRAASTG
+162 TPLRFPYRAASTG
-175 REEVRTIHPWG
+175 REEVRTVHPWG

-199 DTTRQAERFFRL
+199 DTTRKAERFFRL

-218 EFIEGTFDVP
+218 VLLKGTFEVP

-234 QTLSSLSRSEPDR
+234 STLSSLSRSEPDR

-256 SCQVLRVRKDAEVL
+256 SCQVLRVRKDTEVL

-313 GLLGD
+313 RLLEGAFD
-318 ALEAA
+318 AAV
-323 KAAPEGV
+323 AAPDNV
-330 EMLRGVPPAPR
+330 EITAGARPAPR
-341 RKTSSQD
+341 RKSSSQD

-366 EVGETASRFEVSES
+366 EVGETARRFDVSET

-389 FVSGPRHYPDA
+389 FVSGPRHYPDG

-407 DGRIYLSNARDL
+407 DGRIYLTNARDL

-451 VVSAQT
+451 IVSAQT

-466 ARSGTAIATK
+466 ARIGSAVATK

-482 DPTLEVLQAALQDGV
+482 DPTLEVLQAALHSGV
-497 LVEVDYFVPTRDEI
+497 RVAVDYFVPTRDEI

-542 FRLDRIQSATLTAHP
+542 FRLDRIQSASLTDEP
-557 VTASVREPSREQV
+557 GTATADEAFAARDRGSA
-570 REHRSGTPY
+570 PY
-579 RSGDADLAVTLVLEP
+579 RSGDADHAVTLVLEP

-601 QYHADAVLEL
+601 QYNADAVQEL
-611 GDDRLAARLKVASST
+611 GEDRLAARLKVASTS

-632 AGLGGSAAVVAPVVL
+632 ASLGGSAAVVAPDEL
-647 RQETLRWLEA
+647 REETLRWLEEA
-657 AVAHHAPARHED
+657 RAHQALA
-669 DGHSPRL
+669 
-676 VP
+676 

>member
-1 VSEKRTERLLTL
+1 VSAKRTERLLTL

-46 KLFDRDKAALRQQ
+46 KLFDRDKAALREQ
-59 GIPLEAFSEDTL
+59 GIPLESFSEDAL
-71 FDHDNTGQRYRISAE
+71 FENDNTVQRYRISAE
-86 DYRLGGVSFQPEE
+86 DYRLGGVTFQPEE

-123 RKLSSRSTGG
+123 RKLSSRSTDGTV
-133 SAEPMPLIQPR
+133 ELTPLIQPR
-144 ISTDAPYWD
+144 ITTDAPYWD

-162 TPIRFAYRAASTG
+162 TPIRFPYRAASTG
-175 REEVRTIHPWG
+175 REEVRTVHPWG

-199 DTTRQAERFFRL
+199 DTTRKAERFFRL

-218 EFIEGTFDVP
+218 VLLKGTFDVP

-234 QTLSSLSRSEPDR
+234 RTLSSLSRREPDR

-256 SCQVLRVRKDAEVL
+256 SCQVLRVRKDTAVL
-270 QTGEEWDILRVPYA
+270 RTGEEWDILSVPYA

-300 RVEEPQELAAEVA
+300 RVDEPQELAAEVA
-313 GLLGD
+313 RL
-318 ALEAA
+318 LEAA
-323 KAAPEGV
+323 LHAAEAAPEGFEITAGARPV
-330 EMLRGVPPAPR
+330 PR
-341 RKTSSQD
+341 RKSSSQD

-366 EVGETASRFEVSES
+366 EVGETARRFDVTES

-389 FVSGPRHYPDA
+389 FVSGPRHYPDG

-407 DGRIYLSNARDL
+407 DGRIYLTNARDL

-451 VVSAQT
+451 IVSAQT

-466 ARSGTAIATK
+466 ARIGTAVATK

-482 DPTLEVLQAALQDGV
+482 DPTLEVLQAALHSRV
-497 LVEVDYFVPTRDEI
+497 RVAVDYFVPTRDEI

-532 WSVDSDGLRN
+532 WCVDSDGLRN
-542 FRLDRIQSATLTAHP
+542 FRLDRIQSATLTDQPA
-557 VTASVREPSREQV
+557 TATADDASRA
-570 REHRSGTPY
+570 RDRRAAPY
-579 RSGDADLAVTLVLEP
+579 RSGEDDQSVTLLLEP

-601 QYHADAVLEL
+601 QYDADAVQEL
-611 GDDRLAARLKVASST
+611 GQDRLAARLKVASTS

-632 AGLGGSAAVVAPVVL
+632 ASLGGSAAVVAPDEL
-647 RQETLRWLEA
+647 REETLRWLKA
-657 AVAHHAPARHED
+657 ALTHQALGLD
-669 DGHSPRL
+669 
-676 VP
+676 

>member
-1 VSEKRTERLLTL
+1 MSAKRTERLLTL

-38 ATSVAARE
+38 ATSAAARE
-46 KLFDRDKAALRQQ
+46 KLFDRDKAALREQ
-59 GIPLEAFSEDTL
+59 GIPLESFSEDTL
-71 FDHDNTGQRYRISAE
+71 FDNDNTVQRYRISAE
-86 DYRLGGVSFQPEE
+86 DYRLGGVTFQPEE

-123 RKLSSRSTGG
+123 RKLSSRSTDGG
-133 SAEPMPLIQPR
+133 IELTPLIQPR
-144 ISTDAPYWD
+144 ITTDAPYWD
-153 VVWQALTSR
+153 IVWQALTSR
-162 TPIRFAYRAASTG
+162 APLRFPYRAASTG
-175 REEVRTIHPWG
+175 REELRTVHPWG
-186 MGARFGHWYVVGF
+186 MGARFGHWYVVGY

-218 EFIEGTFDVP
+218 VVLEGTFEVP

-234 QTLSSLSRSEPDR
+234 QTLSSLSRREPDR
-247 TAVVAARPG
+247 VAVVAVRPG
-256 SCQVLRVRKDAEVL
+256 SCQVLRVRKETEVL

-289 AATIAGLGTNA
+289 AATVAGLGVNA
-300 RVEEPQELAAEVA
+300 RVEDPQELAAEV
-313 GLLGD
+313 GRLLEGAYD
-318 ALEAA
+318 AAV
-323 KAAPEGV
+323 AAPRGLEFPKGV
-330 EMLRGVPPAPR
+330 RQAPR
-341 RKTSSQD
+341 RKSSAQD

-366 EVGETASRFEVSES
+366 EVEETAAKFDISES

-389 FVSGPRHYPDA
+389 FVSGPRHYPDG

-407 DGRIYLSNARDL
+407 DGRIYLTNARDL

-451 VVSAQT
+451 IVSAQT
-457 KLTAAAGDA
+457 KLTAATGDA
-466 ARSGTAIATK
+466 ARIGTAVATK

-482 DPTLEVLQAALQDGV
+482 DPTLEVLQAALHSRV
-497 LVEVDYFVPTRDEI
+497 RVAVDYFVPTRDEI
-511 THRLLEPIRIFLHQD
+511 THRLVEPIRIFLHQD

-542 FRLDRIQSATLTAHP
+542 FRLDRIQTATLTDQPA
-557 VTASVREPSREQV
+557 TALVDEESLARDRQ
-570 REHRSGTPY
+570 TALPY
-579 RSGDADLAVTLVLEP
+579 RSGTTDQAVTLLLEP

-601 QYHADAVLEL
+601 QYNADAVQEL
-611 GDDRLAARLKVASST
+611 GEDRLAARLKVASSA

-632 AGLGGSAAVVAPVVL
+632 AGLGGSAAVVAPDEL
-647 RQETLRWLEA
+647 REETLRWLEA
-657 AVAHHAPARHED
+657 ARAHQALA
-669 DGHSPRL
+669 
-676 VP
+676 

>member
-1 VSEKRTERLLTL
+1 MSAKRTERLLTL

-30 EEIDLYRE
+30 DGIDLYRE

-46 KLFDRDKAALRQQ
+46 KLFDRDKAALREQ
-59 GIPLEAFSEDTL
+59 GIPLESFSEDTL
-71 FDHDNTGQRYRISAE
+71 FDNDNTVQRYRINAE
-86 DYRLGGVSFQPEE
+86 DYRLGGVTFQPEE

-114 LDSAASRAL
+114 LDAAASRAL
-123 RKLSSRSTGG
+123 RKLSSRSTDG
-133 SAEPMPLIQPR
+133 AVELTPLIQPR
-144 ISTDAPYWD
+144 ITTDAPYWD
-153 VVWQALTSR
+153 TIWHALTSR
-162 TPIRFAYRAASTG
+162 TPVRFPYRAASTG

-199 DTTRQAERFFRL
+199 DTTRNAERFFRL

-218 EFIEGTFDVP
+218 VLLPGSFEVP
-228 ASFDMN
+228 ESFDMN
-234 QTLSSLSRSEPDR
+234 RTLSSLSRSEPDR

-256 SCQVLRVRKDAEVL
+256 SCQVLRVRKNAEVL

-289 AATIAGLGTNA
+289 AATVAGLGTNA
-300 RVEEPQELAAEVA
+300 RVEEPRELADEVVR
-313 GLLGD
+313 LLEGAYD
-318 ALEAA
+318 AAI
-323 KAAPEGV
+323 AAPRDLEITGGS
-330 EMLRGVPPAPR
+330 RPAPR
-341 RKTSSQD
+341 RKSSSQD

-366 EVGETASRFEVSES
+366 ELGETAQRFDVTPS

-389 FVSGPRHYPDA
+389 FVSGPRHYPDG

-407 DGRIYLSNARDL
+407 DGRIYLTNAHDL

-436 LQALRELPGMRNNEA
+436 LQALRELPGMRDNEA
-451 VVSAQT
+451 IVSAQT

-466 ARSGTAIATK
+466 ARIGSAVATK

-482 DPTLEVLQAALQDGV
+482 DPTLEVLQAALQSGV
-497 LVEVDYFVPTRDEI
+497 RVEVDYFVPTRDEI
-511 THRLLEPIRIFLHQD
+511 THRVLEPIRIFLHQD

-542 FRLDRIQSATLTAHP
+542 FRLDRIQSATLT
-557 VTASVREPSREQV
+557 REQATANV
-570 REHRSGTPY
+570 DEEALARGRKAASPY
-579 RSGDADLAVTLVLEP
+579 RSADTDHAVTLLLEP

-601 QYHADAVLEL
+601 QYNADAVEEL
-611 GDDRLAARLKVASST
+611 GDDRLVARLRVASDA

-632 AGLGGSAAVVAPVVL
+632 AGLGGSAAVVAPESL
-647 RQETLRWLEA
+647 REETVRWLEA
-657 AVAHHAPARHED
+657 ARSHQPL
-669 DGHSPRL
+669 S
-676 VP
+676 